1 MPVKLVRCIHSE
13 DNFSGLSGRGGLME
27 TIVFDDDHVPEHTL
41 KKEQMS
47 PGLHWVRQRL
57 CGCLIH
63 MYL

>member
-1 MPVKLVRCIHSE
+1 
-13 DNFSGLSGRGGLME
+13 ME